1 MEKIEKIKEKY
12 QVVCD
17 EGTFE
22 FQDLKSA
29 ENKVRNIH
37 KAEGFGYL
45 VKTEF
50 DKNGK
55 KIKET
60 FVG

>member
-1 MEKIEKIKEKY
+1 MEQIQKIKEKY

-17 EGTFE
+17 EGIFE

-29 ENKVRNIH
+29 ENKVKNVH

-55 KIKET
+55 KIKEI